1 MKKANLDK
9 EYLCVGEDYKN
20 TVPLGYCGEV
30 KSLIDF
36 IMLYYPGYD
45 QDDIRKRFKD
55 ETEKYMLEHVYVYG
69 GKRLQA
75 I

>member
-9 EYLCVGEDYKN
+9 AYLCVGEEFKY
-20 TVPLGYCGEV
+20 TIPLGYCGEI
-30 KSLIDF
+30 KRLIEF
-36 IMLYYPGYD
+36 IMLCYPGYD
-45 QDDIRKRFKD
+45 QDYVRSHFKN
-55 ETEKYMLEHVYVYG
+55 ETEERVLEYVHVYG

>member
-1 MKKANLDK
+1 MKKLNLDK
-9 EYLCVGEDYKN
+9 EYLCVGEDYRR
-20 TVPLGYCGEV
+20 TVPIGYCGEN
-30 KSLIDF
+30 KSLIEF
-36 IMLYYPGYD
+36 IMLCYPGYD
-45 QDDIRKRFKD
+45 EDYIRNRFKD